1 MFLGLFSGGL
11 WFILFVYFYLLY
23 MLILFGC
30 GGFVCLFRKF
40 SLILMY
46 EGDEKIKI
54 ITRMIK
60 WKNI

>member
-30 GGFVCLFRKF
+30 GGFVCLF
-40 SLILMY
+40 
-46 EGDEKIKI
+46 
-54 ITRMIK
+54 
-60 WKNI
+60 